1 MAVGED
7 SEVTDLRRILSAA
20 MDLAI
25 LVLTGISPPFITV
38 LIEMADFFMIEMADF
53 FVIEMISSSGTVSLS
68 VLTSRRSDF
77 LGGGTLMTTGIRIP
91 MPIMATHILPT
102 TRHHRTRAT
111 PHRMEP
117 NIGVI

>member
-25 LVLTGISPPFITV
+25 LALIGISDFGIMV
-38 LIEMADFFMIEMADF
+38 SFAMADFSAIA
-53 FVIEMISSSGTVSLS
+53 MISSSGTVSLL
-68 VLTSRRSDF
+68 VLTSRRSDS
-77 LGGGTLMTTGIRIP
+77 LGGGILTTGIRIP
-91 MPIMATHILPT
+91 MSIMATHIPTITHHHHTGTILPS
-102 TRHHRTRAT
+102 
-111 PHRMEP
+111 MEP

>member
-1 MAVGED
+1 MAVEED

-25 LVLTGISPPFITV
+25 LALIGISDFGIMV
-38 LIEMADFFMIEMADF
+38 SFAMAGFSAI
-53 FVIEMISSSGTVSLS
+53 VMISSSGTVSLL

-91 MPIMATHILPT
+91 MPTMAIHLPIVMNQ
-102 TRHHRTRAT
+102 HRTVPT
-111 PHRMEP
+111 LHRMEP